1 MIRNFLHIITIL
13 LVVVAAVCSC
23 KQQDKPVVA
32 PAENLEAKKM
42 LAGIWVDA
50 DEESVVFKISGDTI
64 YYPDPT
70 ANPVEFKIVKDT
82 MILQGNSVSKYPIIK
97 MAAHLLE
104 FKNQGGDIIKLVKSD
119 NPVDAYQFKRHDQV
133 PLNQGKVVKTD
144 TVVSYND
151 NRYHSYVQVNPTTYK
166 VYRTSYNSEGME
178 TENIYYDNIVH
189 VSVYRGAAKVF
200 SKDFRKDDFAE
211 TVPANMLKQCVL
223 SDIKLIEA
231 SDDGLH
237 YRAQLAIPDSPSSFM
252 AELII
257 SYDGKTKVRVFE
269 M

>member
-13 LVVVAAVCSC
+13 LVAVAAVCSC
-23 KQQDKPVVA
+23 KQQDKPVAA

-64 YYPDPT
+64 YYPDPA

-178 TENIYYDNIVH
+178 TENIYYDNIVQ
-189 VSVYRGAAKVF
+189 
-200 SKDFRKDDFAE
+200 DDFAE